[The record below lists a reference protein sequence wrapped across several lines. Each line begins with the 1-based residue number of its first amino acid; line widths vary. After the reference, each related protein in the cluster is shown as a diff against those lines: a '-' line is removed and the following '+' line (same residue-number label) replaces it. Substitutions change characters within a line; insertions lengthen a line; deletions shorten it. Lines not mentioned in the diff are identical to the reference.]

1 MRIDSF
7 VSTSLHFIPSR
18 FFHSLGTVFGFVAS
32 DVDSKIKIL
41 DSYRADENIGSHYE
55 TLKSMVEY
63 EEKENLLRDKKRP
76 SGARTILRL
85 HRALKFF
92 STFIREVSLVE
103 DSACTGPLARE
114 CYKKTLAK
122 YHTWLIQKTASV
134 AMYALPT
141 RDGLVEKAFLK
152 TDFESSGDKQAEWKR
167 HSDEMDKMAKF
178 ADRVYDLVDE
188 YFNEKNLHDLP

>member
-1 MRIDSF
+1 MQRYLSIVVFSIA
-7 VSTSLHFIPSR
+7 SSR

-41 DSYRADENIGSHYE
+41 ESYRSDGERGNHYE

-63 EEKENLLRDKKRP
+63 EENDNLLRDKKRP

-92 STFIREVSLVE
+92 SLFMSEVSQVE
-103 DSACTGPLARE
+103 DTACTGPLARD
-114 CYKKTLAK
+114 CYTKTLAN
-122 YHTWLIQKTASV
+122 YHTWLIQKAASV

-141 RDGLVEKAFLK
+141 RDGLVEKAFVK
-152 TDFESSGDKQAEWKR
+152 SSIESSGDKQAEWKR
-167 HSDEMDKMAKF
+167 HSDEMEKMANF
-178 ADRVYDLVDE
+178 ADKVYDVVE
-188 YFNEKNLHDLP
+188 QYFREKNLLDLP